1 MPISQI
7 VTNSIANNAVS
18 AAKLASDASPA
29 QIFKPAI
36 TSPANNATGVND
48 NDTITA
54 TSYFSLYGRSQAN
67 AQWQLSTSPSFAF
80 INVSSTI
87 TGSNSQFTLNT
98 SSGLV
103 TNTLYYARVR
113 YSDDANNSS
122 EYSNTVQFTSNT
134 SFPVIVDFLVVAG
147 GGGGSTS
154 GGGAGGYRTS
164 FGTSGGGASAEST
177 AAVAANTNVTVTV
190 GAGGSGWIWPADY
203 DPGPLKGS
211 NSVFASVTSIGGGG
225 GGHSGGGGHPGGSG
239 GGGSGGSAPYAG
251 GSGTPG
257 QGYAGGSAAAVDS
270 YASGGGGGAGTLGGD
285 FIGSRSGG
293 TAGSGGAGVTS
304 TITGSPVARAGG
316 GGAAA
321 AAYYSQSLGTT
332 SAGGGAGGSGG
343 GGGTAGSP
351 NTGGGGGGGALSGPG
366 QTIGAGAAGGSGIV
380 ILRYP
385 TAATISN
392 PGGGL
397 TLSTSTSV
405 PGYKITS
412 VTAGTGN
419 VSWSKS

>member
-18 AAKLASDASPA
+18 AAKLASDAFSA

-36 TSPANNATGVND
+36 TSPANNATGILD
-48 NDTITA
+48 NQLITA
-54 TSYFSLYGRSQAN
+54 TSYLSLYGRSQAN
-67 AQWQLSTSPSFAF
+67 AQWEISTSSTFAF
-80 INVSSTI
+80 LNISSTI
-87 TGSNSQFTLNT
+87 TGSNTQFQLNV

-103 TNTLYYARVR
+103 ANTLYYSRVR

-122 EYSNTVQFTSNT
+122 DYSNTVQFTSNT
-134 SFPVIVDFLVVAG
+134 SFPVLVDFLVVAG

-164 FGTSGGGASAEST
+164 VGTSGGGGSAET
-177 AAVAANTNVTVTV
+177 AQLIAANTNVTVTV

-203 DPGPLKGS
+203 NPVPLKGS

-225 GGHSGGGGHPGGSG
+225 GGHSGGGHPGGSG
-239 GGGSGGSAPYAG
+239 GGGAGGPGPYAG

-257 QGYAGGSAAAVDS
+257 QGYAGGTAAAVDS
-270 YASGGGGGAGTLGGD
+270 YASGGGGGAGALGGD

-304 TITGSPVARAGG
+304 TITGSPVTRAGG

-321 AAYYSQSLGTT
+321 AGFYSQSLGT
-332 SAGGGAGGSGG
+332 AGPGGGGAGGSGG

-385 TAATISN
+385 TVATISN

-397 TLSTSTSV
+397 TLSTSTS
-405 PGYKITS
+405 PDYKITS